1 MIELFIDWLVNVI
14 TVLGYPGVFI
24 SVFIESFFAP
34 IPSEIILPFSGFVA
48 SGGSMNIY
56 LVITVATIAAYLG
69 SLPFYMIGRWGE
81 KFFRNFLEKYG
92 KYLFIQESDVDW
104 AFNLFEKYGNGVVFL
119 GRLIPI
125 VRTLISFP
133 AGIAKM
139 PFVRFSIYTLMGSL
153 IWNTLLTYTGFV
165 LGDHWESVGVWV
177 SKYEHVIIFLVVIFI
192 LLYIGRGVFKRVRK
206 GK

>member
-1 MIELFIDWLVNVI
+1 MIEQLIDWLVNVI
-14 TVLGYPGVFI
+14 TVLGYSGVFI
-24 SVFIESFFAP
+24 AVFFESFFAP

-48 SGGSMNIY
+48 SMGSMSIY
-56 LVITVATIAAYLG
+56 LVITVSTIAAYLG

-81 KFFRNFLEKYG
+81 RFFRNFLNRYG
-92 KYLFIQESDVDW
+92 KYLFIEDSDVDL

-139 PFVRFSIYTLMGSL
+139 PFVKFSIYTLVGSL
-153 IWNTLLTYTGFV
+153 VWNILLSYTGYV
-165 LGDHWESVGVWV
+165 LGDHWESVGEWV
-177 SKYEHVIIFLVVIFI
+177 SRYEDVIIFVVVLIL

-206 GK
+206 WK